1 MFENLESRTLFAATL
16 ADASPTPTPAA
27 QTALNFTEPAIY
39 SLNFTKIKFDTK
51 VAQQDFHFASKVAQ
65 QDFHFVKKMDKPS

>member
-16 ADASPTPTPAA
+16 ADASPTPT
-27 QTALNFTEPAIY
+27 ALSFTKPEIY

-51 VAQQDFHFASKVAQ
+51 VAM
-65 QDFHFVKKMDKPS
+65 QDFHFVMKANKRSPT